1 MLKNK
6 KVLFIAPS
14 FFGYELDIVE
24 QFIALGADVDYFD
37 ERPFT
42 SSVAKILNRLNFK
55 AFIKSD
61 IEEHFTKICNKAD
74 KTKYDYLLVISPETL
89 EKSFIDKIQ
98 STNKSMISI
107 LYMWDSFRNK
117 PNAKKIV
124 SCFDR
129 VFSFDPTDRISCI
142 DINFLALFYNN
153 DFKYIERDA
162 LSSTQYAVSFIG
174 TIHSDRVKLAKLIM
188 KQFEDRGFNTF
199 GFFYCPSKLLFILKK
214 VFTREFD
221 FISFNEVS
229 FSSMSKLEIKD
240 VFLNS
245 SAVIDI
251 QHPDQTGLT
260 MRSVEM
266 LGLNKK
272 LITTNADIK
281 NYDFFNSH
289 NIAIIDRYSPSI
301 PQEFIDAN
309 YLQPNDSVVNQYSIQ
324 SWLRSLFNEN

>member
-14 FFGYELDIVE
+14 FFGYEHDIAE

-55 AFIKSD
+55 TFIKND
-61 IEEHFTKICNKAD
+61 IEKHFTEMCNKATE
-74 KTKYDYLLVISPETL
+74 KEYDYFFVISPETL
-89 EKSFIDKIQ
+89 EKSFIENIQ
-98 STNKSMISI
+98 STNKNMISI

-117 PNAKKIV
+117 SNANRIV
-124 SCFDR
+124 SCFDK
-129 VFSFDPTDRISCI
+129 VFSFDPTDRVSGV
-142 DINFLALFYNN
+142 DIKFLALFYSD
-153 DFKYIERDA
+153 DFKYVEKDA
-162 LSSTQYAVSFIG
+162 LNLTKYAVSFIG
-174 TIHSDRVKLAKLIM
+174 TVHSDRVKLAKLIM
-188 KQFEDRGFNTF
+188 KQFKDKGFNTYS
-199 GFFYCPSKLLFILKK
+199 FFYCPSKLLFILKK
-214 VFTREFD
+214 IFTREFD

-240 VFLNS
+240 VFINS

-260 MRSVEM
+260 MRSIEM

-272 LITTNADIK
+272 LITTNTDIK
-281 NYDFFNSH
+281 NYDFFNSD
-289 NIAIIDRYSPSI
+289 NIAVIDRYSPSI
-301 PQEFIDAN
+301 PVEFIDTS
-309 YLQPNDSVVNQYSIQ
+309 YIEPNDCVVNQYSIQ
-324 SWLRSLFNEN
+324 NWLRSMF

>member
-14 FFGYELDIVE
+14 FFGYEHDITE
-24 QFIALGADVDYFD
+24 QLFALGADVDYFD

-55 AFIKSD
+55 TFIKND
-61 IEEHFTKICNKAD
+61 IEKHFTKMSNKAD
-74 KTKYDYLLVISPETL
+74 EKKYDYLLVISPETL

-98 STNKSMISI
+98 ATNQSMISI

-117 PNAKKIV
+117 SNAKKIL

-129 VFSFDPTDRISCI
+129 VFSFDPTDRISGV
-142 DINFLALFYNN
+142 DIKFLALFFNN
-153 DFKYIERDA
+153 DFKYVEKDTLFSA
-162 LSSTQYAVSFIG
+162 KYAVSFIG
-174 TIHSDRVKLAKLIM
+174 TVHSDRVKLAKLIM
-188 KQFEDRGFNTF
+188 KQFQDRGFSTF

-214 VFTREFD
+214 VFTSEFD

-229 FSSMSKLEIKD
+229 FSSMSKLDIKD
-240 VFLNS
+240 VFTNS
-245 SAVIDI
+245 NAVIDI

-260 MRSVEM
+260 MRSIEM

-272 LITTNADIK
+272 LITTNADIE

-289 NIAIIDRYSPSI
+289 NIAIIDRYSPNI
-301 PQEFIDAN
+301 PEEFIVTN
-309 YLQPNDSVVNQYSIQ
+309 YIKPNDYVVNQYSIQ
-324 SWLRSLFNEN
+324 NWLRSLFYES